1 MANLKTPDWLQ
12 ELLDAEV
19 EKEKNQVVEMSK
31 IKADQ
36 ALAAISVIE
45 EQINEVNEMAEKEI
59 SLIQNWNLSEVE
71 KLQKKI
77 DWLVWNLENY
87 MKGTGEK
94 TISLAHG
101 KIQFRM
107 GRDRYEVV
115 DLPRFLPI
123 GQKLGLVRVTPAK
136 TEPDL
141 LAIANY
147 TKLNGGKPPVGV
159 MLTPAQAKFT
169 YKTKGNDDVEHER
182 NNDQQAEAGASAG
195 RADQAHAA

>member
-1 MANLKTPDWLQ
+1 MEKQSPPWLQ
-12 ELLDAEV
+12 ELLDAAEAQ
-19 EKEKNQVVEMSK
+19 EQKQLIEFSK

-36 ALAAISVIE
+36 ALAAIAEIE
-45 EQINEVNEMAEKEI
+45 YKINEANEIAEKEI
-59 SLIQNWNLSEVE
+59 NLIQQWNLSEVE

-94 TISLAHG
+94 SISLPHG
-101 KIQFRM
+101 KIAFRM

-147 TKLNGGKPPVGV
+147 TKLNAGKPPVGV
-159 MLTPAQAKFT
+159 MLTPAQSKFT
-169 YKTKGNDDVEHER
+169 YKTKGSNDVNNER
-182 NNDQQAEAGASAG
+182 NDEQTETGATA
-195 RADQAHAA
+195 RQTDQAHAA

>member
-1 MANLKTPDWLQ
+1 MIIIERKAPDWLQ

-45 EQINEVNEMAEKEI
+45 ARINEANDIAEKEI
-59 SLIQNWNLSEVE
+59 NLIQQWNMSEVS

-87 MKGTGEK
+87 MKTTGEK
-94 TISLAHG
+94 TISLPHG
-101 KIQFRM
+101 KIAFRM
-107 GRDRYEVV
+107 GRDRVEVI
-115 DLPRFLPI
+115 DLQKFLPI
-123 GQKLGLVRVTPAK
+123 GQRLGLVRVTPAK

-141 LAIANY
+141 LAIAAY
-147 TKLNGGKPPVGV
+147 IKLNGKPPVGV
-159 MLTPAQAKFT
+159 MLTPAQAKFS
-169 YKTKGNDDVEHER
+169 YKTKGTNDVNNER
-182 NNDQQAEAGASAG
+182 NGEQAEAGASA
-195 RADQAHAA
+195 RQTDQAHAA

>member
-1 MANLKTPDWLQ
+1 MEKQSPPWLQ
-12 ELLDAEV
+12 ELLDAAEAQ
-19 EKEKNQVVEMSK
+19 EQKQLIEFSK

-36 ALAAISVIE
+36 ALAAIAEIE
-45 EQINEVNEMAEKEI
+45 SKINEANEIAEKEI
-59 SLIQNWNLSEVE
+59 SLIQQWNLSEVE

-77 DWLVWNLENY
+77 DWLVWNLENF

-94 TISLAHG
+94 TISLPHG

-115 DLPRFLPI
+115 DLTRFLPI

-141 LAIANY
+141 IAIANY

-159 MLTPAQAKFT
+159 MLTPATSKFT
-169 YKTKGNDDVEHER
+169 YKTKGTNDVNNER
-182 NNDQQAEAGASAG
+182 DTEQTEAGTSAG

>member
-1 MANLKTPDWLQ
+1 MIEQKSPDWLQ
-12 ELLDAEV
+12 ELLDAEE
-19 EKEKNQVVEMSK
+19 EKEKHQLIEMSK

-45 EQINEVNEMAEKEI
+45 AKINEVNDIAEKEI
-59 SLIQNWNLSEVE
+59 SLIQNWNMSEVA

-77 DWLVWNLENY
+77 DWLVWNMQNW
-87 MKGTGEK
+87 MQSTGEK
-94 TISLAHG
+94 TISLPHG
-101 KIQFRM
+101 KIAFRM

-141 LAIANY
+141 IAIANY
-147 TKLNGGKPPVGV
+147 TKLNGGKPPVGI
-159 MLTPAQAKFT
+159 MRTPAQSHFS
-169 YKTKGNDDVEHER
+169 YKTKGTNDVEYER
-182 NNDQQAEAGASAG
+182 NDEQAQAGAIAG
-195 RADQAHAA
+195 NSNQAHAA

>member
-1 MANLKTPDWLQ
+1 MANEKSPDWLQ
-12 ELLDAEV
+12 ELLDAE
-19 EKEKNQVVEMSK
+19 EAKEKDRFIEMNK
-31 IKADQ
+31 MKADH
-36 ALAAISVIE
+36 ALAAISILE
-45 EQINEVNEMAEKEI
+45 SQIADVNELAEKEI
-59 SLIQNWNLSEVE
+59 NLIQQWNLSELE

-94 TISLAHG
+94 TISLPHG

-123 GQKLGLVRVTPAK
+123 AQKLGLVRVTPAK

-141 LAIANY
+141 LAIASY
-147 TKLNGGKPPVGV
+147 TKLNGGRPPIGV
-159 MLTPAQAKFT
+159 MVTPAVQKFI
-169 YKTKGNDDVEHER
+169 YKTKGTNDV
-182 NNDQQAEAGASAG
+182 NDEWNETEAGTTDRPKLKG
-195 RADQAHAA
+195 QIAA

>member
-1 MANLKTPDWLQ
+1 MEKQAPSWLQ
-12 ELLDAEV
+12 ELLDQEEIRE
-19 EKEKNQVVEMSK
+19 EKQKLEMSK
-31 IKADQ
+31 IMADR
-36 ALAAISVIE
+36 ALAAIAVIE
-45 EQINEVNEMAEKEI
+45 GKINEVNEIAEKEI
-59 SLIQNWNLSEVE
+59 TLIQQWNLSEVE

-94 TISLAHG
+94 TISLPHG
-101 KIQFRM
+101 KIAFRM

-159 MLTPAQAKFT
+159 MLTPAQSKFT
-169 YKTKGNDDVEHER
+169 YKTKGTSDANERNDD
-182 NNDQQAEAGASAG
+182 QQTETGASTGSAN
-195 RADQAHAA
+195 QAHAA

>member
-1 MANLKTPDWLQ
+1 MEKQAPSWLQ
-12 ELLDAEV
+12 ELLDQEELRE
-19 EKEKNQVVEMSK
+19 EKQKLEMNK
-31 IKADQ
+31 IMADR

-45 EQINEVNEMAEKEI
+45 GKINDVNELAEKEI
-59 SLIQNWNLSEVE
+59 TLIQQWNLSEVE

-94 TISLAHG
+94 TISLPHG

-115 DLPRFLPI
+115 DIPRFLPI

-141 LAIANY
+141 LAIASY
-147 TKLNGGKPPVGV
+147 TKLNGGRPPIGV
-159 MLTPAQAKFT
+159 MVTPAVQKFI
-169 YKTKGNDDVEHER
+169 YKTKGTNDVSDEWNET
-182 NNDQQAEAGASAG
+182 EAGTTDRPKLKG
-195 RADQAHAA
+195 QIAA

>member
-1 MANLKTPDWLQ
+1 MEKQSPPWLQ
-12 ELLDAEV
+12 ELLDASEAQ
-19 EKEKNQVVEMSK
+19 EQKQLIEFSK

-36 ALAAISVIE
+36 ALAAIAEIE
-45 EQINEVNEMAEKEI
+45 SKINEVNEIAEKEI

-94 TISLAHG
+94 TISLPHG

-147 TKLNGGKPPVGV
+147 TKLNRGKPPVGV

-169 YKTKGNDDVEHER
+169 YKTKGSNDVNNER
-182 NNDQQAEAGASAG
+182 NDEQAEAGAVSG
-195 RADQAHAA
+195 KTSSAHAA